1 MYLLLPTPG
10 EILVWRKTGAV
21 AKRESENIWG
31 GGVEYIYRLRKLLN
45 LIPMFQGGGG
55 SGLAFVAF
63 TEAINHLPASTVFS
77 LLFFL
82 MLITLGLGSMFGS
95 LEGLVTSLRDMPFF
109 QVSALKFHAY

>member
-1 MYLLLPTPG
+1 MM
-10 EILVWRKTGAV
+10 K
-21 AKRESENIWG
+21 NISFF
-31 GGVEYIYRLRKLLN
+31 KLLN
-45 LIPMFQGGGG
+45 LKSMFQGGGG

-109 QVSALKFHAY
+109 QVNALKSFARNFRTFCWLLDI